1 MGLIQWLPFLATHQI
16 HWRSLL
22 KIEIPSFLLP
32 SAINPLFHGWGES
45 ISVLRKAPLVIRL
58 EWQPPS
64 WTSAPNPCLKAC
76 VASGVDSKLLG
87 LNLTAWKPG
96 SRTDN
101 VSEKPA
107 FQLHSPPNHTHGS
120 VFSIGSSGDL
130 RGYSMSFVILLCIFL
145 NFPRHLEGRQGPLE
159 FPPWKIKWP
168 WLPSLC
174 SPWIIRLLVSG
185 VRGQTFF

>member
-1 MGLIQWLPFLATHQI
+1 MGLIQRLPFLATHQL

-32 SAINPLFHGWGES
+32 SAINPLFPGWGKG
-45 ISVLRKAPLVIRL
+45 ISVSRKAPWVIRL

-101 VSEKPA
+101 VSEEPA
-107 FQLHSPPNHTHGS
+107 FQLHSPPHRTHGS
-120 VFSIGSSGDL
+120 VFSLGSSGDL
-130 RGYSMSFVILLCIFL
+130 RGYSTCFVILLSIVLHFL
-145 NFPRHLEGRQGPLE
+145 RHLEGHQGLLE
-159 FPPWKIKWP
+159 FPPWKWL

-185 VRGQTFF
+185 VRG